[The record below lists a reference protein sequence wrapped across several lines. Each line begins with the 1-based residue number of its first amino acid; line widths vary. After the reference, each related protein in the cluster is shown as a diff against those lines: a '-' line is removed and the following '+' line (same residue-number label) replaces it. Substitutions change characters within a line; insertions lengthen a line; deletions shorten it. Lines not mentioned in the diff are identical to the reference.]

1 MNPRLVIHQ
10 LGSVLLV
17 LAAAMGV
24 VTLLHASG
32 ALGGGRSEKM
42 AWYALLFGVATTA
55 ASGGTLWTVTRRAE
69 AGKFNRR
76 DALLLVALVWM
87 IGAAMAAVPYYA
99 WAHLGGPPAHPGM
112 PGVSEL
118 LEDLEVPQVSEHP
131 GARHVFES
139 FAACYFEAMS
149 GLSTTGA
156 TVLGAVPYDIESL
169 PRGLLLWRALTHWLG
184 GLGIV
189 VLFVAVLPAVGSGS
203 KRLFQAEAA
212 GSTATGVRPRIRE
225 SARVLWFIY
234 TGLTAAQVVALRLAG
249 MPWFHSVC
257 HSLSDLATGGL
268 STRNASIGAYYD
280 TPAVDLITIAFMLLA
295 GVNFRLYYQLVNR
308 NVRPM
313 LEDTELRVYL
323 GLLVAA
329 TVVIAA
335 VIYGDTVTLTT
346 GEVKTESAAGALR
359 DSAFQVVAIQT
370 GTGFCTVDFEQWP
383 FVTKAILIA
392 LMFVGG
398 MSGST
403 TGGLKVIR
411 VMIAFKAVRAE
422 FERAFRPNVVNP
434 TRVGGGVVDA
444 DTVRSVPLYLLLV
457 VAIFVVGSVTL
468 MLLEPP
474 GSLSYASAMSATIS
488 TLMNVGPGV
497 AAVGAMDNYG
507 FFSGPSL
514 MVMSLLMALGRLEV
528 FALLVLVMPRFWRET

>member
-1 MNPRLVIHQ
+1 MNPRLVLHQ

-17 LAAAMGV
+17 LAGTMGV
-24 VTLLHASG
+24 VTLLHWSG
-32 ALGGGRSEKM
+32 ALGGGYSEEV
-42 AWYALLFGVATTA
+42 ALYALLFGLAATA
-55 ASGGTLWTVTRRAE
+55 AVGGALWVVTRQAE
-69 AGKFNRR
+69 ASKFNRR

-87 IGAAMAAVPYYA
+87 VGAAMAAVPYYA
-99 WAHLGGPPAHPGM
+99 WAHLGGPPAHPTE
-112 PGVSEL
+112 PTF
-118 LEDLEVPQVSEHP
+118 
-131 GARHVFES
+131 RHVFDG
-139 FAACYFEAMS
+139 FAACYFESMS

-156 TVLGAVPYDIESL
+156 TVLGAEPFDIESL

-189 VLFVAVLPAVGSGS
+189 VLFVAVLPVVGTGS

-212 GSTATGVRPRIRE
+212 GTTATGVRPRIRE

-234 TGLTAAQVVALRLAG
+234 AGLTVTQIIALRLAG
-249 MPWFHSVC
+249 MPWFDSVC
-257 HSLSDLATGGL
+257 HSFSDLATGGL

-280 TPAVDLITIAFMLLA
+280 TPAIEVITIVFMLLA
-295 GVNFRLYYQLVNR
+295 GVNFTLYYQIAHRNFR
-308 NVRPM
+308 NV
-313 LEDTELRVYL
+313 LHDTELRVYL
-323 GLLVAA
+323 SIVLIATLL
-329 TVVIAA
+329 IAG
-335 VIYGDTVTLTT
+335 VLYGNTVTLTT
-346 GEVKTESAAGALR
+346 GETKVNETAMGALR

-383 FVTKAILIA
+383 FSTKAVLIA

-398 MSGST
+398 MAGST

-411 VMIAFKAVRAE
+411 LMIAFKAVRAE
-422 FERAFRPNVVNP
+422 FERAFRPNVVTP
-434 TRVGGGVVDA
+434 TRVGKGTVDS

-457 VAIFVVGSVTL
+457 LAIFVTGSVTL
-468 MLLEPP
+468 MLLEPE

-497 AAVGAMDNYG
+497 AAVGAVDNYG

-514 MVMSLLMALGRLEV
+514 LVMSLLMALGRLEV
-528 FALLVLVMPRFWRET
+528 FALLVLLMPRFWHET

>member
-42 AWYALLFGVATTA
+42 AWYALLFGVAITA

-99 WAHLGGPPAHPGM
+99 WAHLGGPPAHP
-112 PGVSEL
+112 EL
-118 LEDLEVPQVSEHP
+118 PH
-131 GARHVFES
+131 ARHVFEG

-189 VLFVAVLPAVGSGS
+189 VLFVAVLPVVGMGS

-225 SARVLWFIY
+225 SARVLWLIY
-234 TGLTAAQVVALRLAG
+234 TGLTVAQTVAYRLAG
-249 MPWFHSVC
+249 VPWFDGAC
-257 HSLSDLATGGL
+257 HALSDLATGGL

-280 TPAVDLITIAFMLLA
+280 TPAVDVITIAFMLLA
-295 GVNFRLYYQLVNR
+295 GVNFRLYYQMVNR
-308 NVRPM
+308 NFAAVRQ
-313 LEDTELRVYL
+313 DAELRVYL
-323 GLLVAA
+323 GILAVATLA
-329 TVVIAA
+329 VAA

-346 GEVKTESAAGALR
+346 GDVKTETAAGALR
-359 DSAFQVVAIQT
+359 DGAFQVVAIQT
-370 GTGFCTVDFEQWP
+370 GTGFCTVDFELWP
-383 FVTKAILIA
+383 FSAKAVLIA

-398 MSGST
+398 MAGST

-411 VMIAFKAVRAE
+411 LMIVCKAVYAE

-444 DTVRSVPLYLLLV
+444 DTVRAVPLYLLLV
-457 VAIFVVGSVTL
+457 LALFVVGSVTL
-468 MLLEPP
+468 MLLEPA
-474 GSLSYASAMSATIS
+474 GSISYASAMSATIS

-507 FFSGPSL
+507 FFTGPSL
-514 MVMSLLMALGRLEV
+514 LLMSLLMALGRLEV
-528 FALLVLVMPRFWRET
+528 FALLVLVMPRFWRTT